1 MIDCLN
7 VAESTAWDCRVIDS
21 RGTLELCPPV
31 TFADGAIIPIYVI
44 PVGETSVE
52 ITDDGG
58 FKEHLARCGL
68 RVALDSRRLA
78 TLERIIANWGVG
90 FSDALSI
97 VSTGDSLAFAFQR
110 YLGALFDV
118 ARWELEILNLPP
130 DNTALV
136 QELELYLL
144 ALSPAGYVERDI
156 PLRGISGRYR
166 KFPVKLNGVLYD
178 AVGTHPAS
186 SASMVKK
193 LYDVTAAPS
202 NMDAKITVVVD
213 DRKDAEQASSDIQ
226 IYSGLAHVDKM
237 SGLQKRAMGA
247 MSVTH

>member
-1 MIDCLN
+1 MINCLN
-7 VAESTAWDCRVIDS
+7 VSESTAWDCRVLDS

-31 TFADGAIIPIYVI
+31 TFADGAIIPVYVI
-44 PVGETSVE
+44 PAGEGSVE

-58 FKEHLARCGL
+58 FKEHLSRCGL
-68 RVALDSRRLA
+68 KAALDSRRLG
-78 TLERIIANWGVG
+78 TLEKIVAKWGVG
-90 FSDALSI
+90 FDDALSI
-97 VSTGDSLAFAFQR
+97 ISENESLSFAFQR
-110 YLGALFDV
+110 YLGALFDA

-144 ALSPAGYVERDI
+144 AINPESYIERDI
-156 PLRGISGRYR
+156 PLRGISGNYR
-166 KFPVKLNGVLYD
+166 KFPMKLNGVLYD

-213 DRKDAEQASSDIQ
+213 DRKDAEQAKSDIQ

-237 SGLQKRAMGA
+237 SGLQQRAMGA
-247 MSVTH
+247 MPRAH